1 MKSLAQQG
9 TTKIELQ
16 LKFTKSANMNIYVY
30 GGVNRFEAKTPI
42 TPSNAPA
49 EIGKWYTVDFTKV
62 PGMLVVAYPNK
73 KDANNPA

>member
-42 TPSNAPA
+42 TPSNA
-49 EIGKWYTVDFTKV
+49 
-62 PGMLVVAYPNK
+62 
-73 KDANNPA
+73 